1 MKFHLKTS
9 SLLIAILFLSISAF
23 GQVANNKTHT
33 VKTNETLFSIAQ
45 EYNVSVRDLRKW
57 NDLKNNTINIGQQ
70 LIVAPPASQLNKEKK
85 SGKPAGTSGNTSF
98 LNSGNTGQSY
108 YKVESGDNLF
118 KIARQFNMT
127 LGELK
132 RLNNLKSNALKVGQR
147 LRVKAQISAPSVA
160 SGNEDLSSTAQGR
173 FIEYDIKKTEKV
185 ADILKKFEMDN
196 YEFSALNPDISG
208 SNLYRGQSV
217 TVLLPAT
224 VNHKNP
230 YRINADLKSVEE
242 TNAVSYPEDEAGKPT
257 TSGSLYNPDALTAA
271 SSTLPLGTVI
281 YVKNPSND
289 KSIFVLVNDRITNGN
304 IKLSQKAYSELGLN
318 SQSHGVKISEV
329 K

>member
-9 SLLIAILFLSISAF
+9 SLLFVILFFSISAF
-23 GQVANNKTHT
+23 GQAVNNKTHT

-57 NDLKNNTINIGQQ
+57 NDIKDNTINIGQK

-85 SGKPAGTSGNTSF
+85 LTKPAGSPGNTSF

-108 YKVESGDNLF
+108 YKVKSGDNLY

-132 RLNNLKSNALKVGQR
+132 RLNNLKSNSLNIGQR

-160 SGNEDLSSTAQGR
+160 SGNKELSSTAQGR
-173 FIEYDIKKTEKV
+173 FVEYDVKKTENV
-185 ADILKKFEMDN
+185 SDILKKFQMDN
-196 YEFSALNPDISG
+196 YEFSALNSDISG
-208 SNLYRGQSV
+208 SKLYRGQTV

-230 YRINADLKSVEE
+230 YRINADLKSIEE
-242 TNAVSYPEDEAGKPT
+242 TNAVSYPENEAGKPT

-281 YVKNPSND
+281 FVNNPAND
-289 KSIFVLVNDRITNGN
+289 KGIFVLVNDRITNGN

-318 SQSHGVKISEV
+318 SQNHGVKISEV

>member
-9 SLLIAILFLSISAF
+9 SLIFAILFLSISAF

-57 NDLKNNTINIGQQ
+57 NDLKNNTINIGQK
-70 LIVAPPASQLNKEKK
+70 LIVAPPASQIKNEKRPK
-85 SGKPAGTSGNTSF
+85 TTANSSGNTSF
-98 LNSGNTGQSY
+98 LNSGSTGQSF
-108 YKVESGDNLF
+108 YKVKSGDNLY
-118 KIARQFNMT
+118 KVARQFNMT

-132 RLNNLKSNALKVGQR
+132 RLNDLKSNALRVGQR

-173 FIEYDIKKTEKV
+173 FIEYDVKKTESV
-185 ADILKKFEMDN
+185 SEILRKFQMDN

-224 VNHKNP
+224 VHHKNP
-230 YRINADLKSVEE
+230 YRINADLKSIEE
-242 TNAVSYPEDEAGKPT
+242 TNAVSYPDNEAGKPT

-281 YVKNPSND
+281 YVKNPKND
-289 KSIFVLVNDRITNGN
+289 KGIFVLVNDRITNGN
-304 IKLSQKAYSELGLN
+304 IKLSQKAYTELGLN
-318 SQSHGVKISEV
+318 SQNHGVKISEV

>member
-1 MKFHLKTS
+1 MKFHFKIS
-9 SLLIAILFLSISAF
+9 SLLFAILFFSISAF
-23 GQVANNKTHT
+23 GQAMNNKTHT

-57 NDLKNNTINIGQQ
+57 NDLKNNTINVGQK
-70 LIVAPPASQLNKEKK
+70 LIVAPPASQLNKEKRTPK
-85 SGKPAGTSGNTSF
+85 KETSSENTSF
-98 LNSGNTGQSY
+98 LGSGSTGQSFY
-108 YKVESGDNLF
+108 SVKSGDNLY
-118 KIARQFNMT
+118 KIAHQFNMT
-127 LGELK
+127 LSELK
-132 RLNNLKSNALKVGQR
+132 RLNNLKSNSLRVGQR

-160 SGNEDLSSTAQGR
+160 SGSEDLTSTAQGR
-173 FIEYDIKKTEKV
+173 FVEYKIKRTEKV
-185 ADILKKFEMDN
+185 SDILKKFQMDN
-196 YEFSALNPDISG
+196 YEFSALNPDVSG
-208 SNLYRGQSV
+208 SKLLRGQSV

-230 YRINADLKSVEE
+230 YRINADLKSIEE
-242 TNAVSYPEDEAGKPT
+242 TNAVTYPGDQAGRPT

-281 YVKNPSND
+281 YVKNPAND
-289 KSIFVLVNDRITNGN
+289 KGIFVLVNDRVTNGN

-318 SQSHGVKISEV
+318 NQHHGVKISEV